1 MLTTGAN
8 VPDISMAVA
17 LLDSVP
23 PIAGRVGR
31 PRFRFPVLLAD
42 KGYDSKKFRPNADD
56 VAPSRSSRSADPEE
70 CASTRDLTLDC
81 GQ

>member
-42 KGYDSKKFRPNADD
+42 KGYDSKKFRA
-56 VAPSRSSRSADPEE
+56 E
-70 CASTRDLTLDC
+70 CRRRGTQPIIPQRRP
-81 GQ
+81 GRVRKHP